1 MSFLFIA
8 IGIFLG
14 IYAFFVDATSRNVWG
29 TLPWNN
35 ASSYLSWDF
44 WEASPTDEDVIR
56 ALYGSGDGG
65 SVYTTN
71 WSGYTSGSC
80 LNAGMDVVYTG
91 VIPSTLDS
99 NTIYVIASGTYE
111 VTSTIEMNS
120 CSALISSGIVT
131 LSWAM
136 TNNPFIYSEDA
147 HNIILENIG
156 IVSYNTDRTPWDG
169 IQIYNSTNF
178 SINNTS
184 VYNRNNWISLP
195 LSLYWNITRIETYE
209 NANGLFFYSSDH
221 VDTESLVTY
230 DNQLAGIAVDN
241 GSEFLTFTDITS
253 YDNTWYWIYIYS
265 WSNNIS
271 ITSGHI
277 HTNDN
282 WIQLSISNDIA
293 LTDITVYENTEY
305 NVSLLDSDDNTF
317 TDIVSSGSAFVWI
330 YLSGSFWNTF
340 SSIYSYNNVMAWAIH
355 LNNSNS
361 NIFENT
367 QTHDSLYWIRLDNS
381 SGNNFTNIES
391 WNNIENNIHISTSN
405 NNTFTNIITNSSEN
419 AMWIYMTNSS
429 GNIFIW
435 VQASGNNQEGI
446 YFSGSNYNT
455 LNELVSIGNWNDS
468 IYFHNSSYNTGTDIT
483 SNNNAGE
490 WLELQGNS
498 SFNIFDD
505 LTINNNSN
513 WLWLESWNNNQ
524 ILNSTIHENQIGIYF
539 TGSNNTV
546 ISGGSIY
553 SNLVWGVEVV
563 GWENNLFNNLE
574 VYNNTGA
581 WVIFENVSWSTI
593 NASYIYENFVD
604 WLSLNNIYFENTRYS
619 KIFSSEIDNW
629 IIDPG
634 LQVYGTSI
642 YNGYSNTISGSTIT
656 WSARSISIE
665 DSYNNILNNSETNQ
679 WISIKNSTW
688 THFSLIDTSI
698 IEEIQDDWLFLY
710 TLYDSYTTS
719 NNNIM
724 FINSYTNISFLTG
737 NSISSWAYF
746 PTYFDMLSKWIFP
759 DSIDIHTTWFS
770 IYWWSWDGNIYL
782 PTQITTGSKLAIA
795 WETWAQNLA
804 HIFETIEIVSG
815 NSYLALATWNYW
827 SIDYQLT
834 GWTSGQYL
842 KILKSIDGNTWT
854 NNNAQSWCILD
865 EDKICEFNF
874 TGSFKLFAFW
884 IPTNLSFTWYTIEN
898 QVITSGWYYKTGI
911 YIIFTWNYISGATLN
926 GVSYTS
932 WSLISSDWVKI
943 FVLTDSGNNSTG
955 ITFTIDMTPPSV
967 TLITPTSWSTLLT
980 WTNVSFLWTWY
991 DSSTISWYTLYVD
1004 WPSVFETSTTT
1015 TWHTLSSML
1024 INWAYTWYVIATD
1037 RAGNTWIS
1045 SEYPLNISAPFTWTI
1060 TLTWPDSKQIW
1071 NYRYSKYL
1079 VNIYIQAN
1087 ELVHYSISWDIIGSP
1102 LTGDTSSWLIYSPTL
1117 SGADGWKNIYVTIT
1131 NDNDESVS
1139 KNFTVRLDTAVVWPT
1154 LNTPASGATVVG
1166 NPTLTWS
1173 SPYADS
1179 AGLSW
1184 YEYYVSLTQSF
1195 ATLIASWSMSYLV
1208 TSATI
1213 TGLNFGDVSIPLYRY
1228 VKAID
1233 KLGNQWSSTIQSFV
1247 YSGWAQDAIPDTFSF
1262 TAITGAELN
1271 TTYTSSPITITGM
1284 TPWLPVLV
1292 SINRWA
1298 LYISGNFVGT
1308 TWYIQNW
1315 WTVSVEL
1322 ISSNEYSTTVQST
1335 VSIGSIS
1342 GTFSVKTLDE
1352 DDDIEDDYDE
1362 NYDDIETEL
1371 STTQKLQVIAIFE
1384 SMRDLY
1390 AWDKEKEFFNT
1401 FMVVLQERMD
1411 DYDDDDLQYHTLLFL
1426 HDLIEQYYDGGDF
1439 GDDIDDTRWIIDGV
1453 YTAPNGKKYTI
1464 RYDSTKQRFTSTNFV
1479 VAKYFPTLDTLK
1491 YIIDINNPVGSQY
1504 VNSKPISAWFRNVA
1518 IDGTRQTSPY
1528 TAPNKKVYYFF
1539 KTIDAKYSSYTFSV
1553 EKWFSSLD
1561 DVKQFIYNNNR

>member
-120 CSALISSGIVT
+120 CSALISSGTVI

-136 TNNPFIYSEDA
+136 TNNPFIYSEDV

-169 IQIYNSTNF
+169 IRIYNSTNF
-178 SINNTS
+178 SINNTNI
-184 VYNRNNWISLP
+184 YNRNNWIFI
-195 LSLYWNITRIETYE
+195 LSSSYGNITHLETYE
-209 NANGLFFYSSDH
+209 HTNWLFLHSAEH
-221 VDTESLVTY
+221 VYTESILTY
-230 DNQLAGIAVDN
+230 NNTLAGLSIEN
-241 GSEFLTFTDITS
+241 GSGFLTFTDIDS
-253 YDNTWYWIYIYS
+253 YNNTWYWLYINNWSGILLTNIELYENGYGWVITWSSGNTIHTMNTHNNDVNFQIDTSYNTTLTDAIFSTGVYFWLIITNSTGNMFSGITIYGNDNVGMLIIDSYYTTGINIISYDNNNLWLHIQNSLYNYFDTIETYNNNSWWMVLWSSTYNTLQNINTHDNQEQGIWISLSDYTLLSWIIASGNTEEWVYITNSNYTTWINLEANTNEIWLNLIASEYGYFTNLSTINNNTHGIALLNNSHKNEFDGIYS
-265 WSNNIS
+265 SE
-271 ITSGHI
+271 
-277 HTNDN
+277 N
-282 WIQLSISNDIA
+282 WDK
-293 LTDITVYENTEY
+293 
-305 NVSLLDSDDNTF
+305 
-317 TDIVSSGSAFVWI
+317 GI
-330 YLSGSFWNTF
+330 YLSNTDNALFSNAEIVWNLLWGFEVLVWTNNYF
-340 SSIYSYNNVMAWAIH
+340 QNFEIYNNTGWIH
-355 LNNSNS
+355 LNNTSWTVLDDMYVYDNLWNDS
-361 NIFENT
+361 NIF
-367 QTHDSLYWIRLDNS
+367 
-381 SGNNFTNIES
+381 
-391 WNNIENNIHISTSN
+391 
-405 NNTFTNIITNSSEN
+405 
-419 AMWIYMTNSS
+419 M
-429 GNIFIW
+429 
-435 VQASGNNQEGI
+435 
-446 YFSGSNYNT
+446 
-455 LNELVSIGNWNDS
+455 
-468 IYFHNSSYNTGTDIT
+468 
-483 SNNNAGE
+483 
-490 WLELQGNS
+490 
-498 SFNIFDD
+498 
-505 LTINNNSN
+505 
-513 WLWLESWNNNQ
+513 
-524 ILNSTIHENQIGIYF
+524 
-539 TGSNNTV
+539 
-546 ISGGSIY
+546 
-553 SNLVWGVEVV
+553 
-563 GWENNLFNNLE
+563 
-574 VYNNTGA
+574 
-581 WVIFENVSWSTI
+581 
-593 NASYIYENFVD
+593 
-604 WLSLNNIYFENTRYS
+604 ENTRYS
-619 KIFSSEIDNW
+619 FIQNSTLSNIW
-629 IIDPG
+629 IQKTI
-634 LQVYGTSI
+634 VITW
-642 YNGYSNTISGSTIT
+642 GYTNTISGNTLIWEYWSINIDYSFSNTIT
-656 WSARSISIE
+656 
-665 DSYNNILNNSETNQ
+665 NNIWDEINMYNTTWNTIQLFGIWGYIYETHNSGLFQYTIYDTYTQANNIIILTSE
-679 WISIKNSTW
+679 
-688 THFSLIDTSI
+688 
-698 IEEIQDDWLFLY
+698 
-710 TLYDSYTTS
+710 
-719 NNNIM
+719 NNNVAI
-724 FINSYTNISFLTG
+724 LTG
-737 NSISSWAYF
+737 NTISVGITFTNHFNDVFIYNPLF
-746 PTYFDMLSKWIFP
+746 EN
-759 DSIDIHTTWFS
+759 S
-770 IYWWSWDGNIYL
+770 IYIEWSTSFTISWDTWDGTIYT
-782 PTQITTGSKLAIA
+782 PTPVLWIKAAHATETGVVDVGGIL
-795 WETWAQNLA
+795 
-804 HIFETIEIVSG
+804 ETIEVVSWDTYLTMNEWIG
-815 NSYLALATWNYW
+815 TISYQV
-827 SIDYQLT
+827 S

-854 NNNAQSWCILD
+854 NNTTQSWCILD

-1102 LTGDTSSWLIYSPTL
+1102 LTGDTSSWLTYSPTL

-1139 KNFTVRLDTAVVWPT
+1139 KNFTVWLDTAVVWPT

-1173 SPYADS
+1173 SPYPDS
-1179 AGLSW
+1179 PGLSW

-1247 YSGWAQDAIPDTFSF
+1247 YSGWAQDTTPDTFSF
-1262 TAITGAELN
+1262 TAITGADLN

-1284 TPWLPVLV
+1284 TPWLPALV